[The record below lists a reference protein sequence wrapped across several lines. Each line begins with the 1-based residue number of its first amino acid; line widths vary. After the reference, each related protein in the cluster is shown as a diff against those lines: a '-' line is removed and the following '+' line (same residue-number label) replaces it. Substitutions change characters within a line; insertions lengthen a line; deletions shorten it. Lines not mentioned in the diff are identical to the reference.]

1 MIFGPKSNGSYKQN
15 KLPLAVICNHVSLF
29 ILCFYQFLGKNS
41 EFLSQ
46 SYAQINVVFFWHE
59 KQNNGSCKQNKTRS
73 SCHVASN
80 SFIFVDQ
87 LATV

>member
-1 MIFGPKSNGSYKQN
+1 MF
-15 KLPLAVICNHVSLF
+15 
-29 ILCFYQFLGKNS
+29 LCLYYAFLGKNS

-46 SYAQINVVFFWHE
+46 SYAQINVLFFWCE
-59 KQNNGSCKQNKTRS
+59 KQNNGSYKQNKTRS

-87 LATV
+87 LAAV